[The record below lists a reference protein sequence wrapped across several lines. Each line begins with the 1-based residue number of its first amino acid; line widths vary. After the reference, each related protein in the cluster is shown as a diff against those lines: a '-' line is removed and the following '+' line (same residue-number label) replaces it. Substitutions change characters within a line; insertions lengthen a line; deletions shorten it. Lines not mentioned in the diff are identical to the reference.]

1 MDVTKKEIEN
11 LKRKIATLETEQLSI
26 KRYVKESIKLD
37 EELVE
42 IVKNLRCDLHRLE
55 TINTNFPEQIS

>member
-42 IVKNLRCDLHRLE
+42 IVKNLRCDLRRLE